1 MAYKRLGDMLLESGY
16 ITADQLDTALASQK
30 GSGKRLGETLIDS
43 GYITEK
49 ELIDVLCMQL
59 GIDFIDLTNVILP
72 TDLTQTVP
80 KNMAKKYTM
89 VPVKATPDEVFVAM
103 SDPMNFIAQEE
114 ARSAT
119 RRRIV
124 PMVSTKLAI
133 ERAIM
138 QLYGNEGAARAI
150 EDMRTEAANSTATGT
165 DATDVRFA
173 GTTLDAE
180 DEAQS
185 APTIRLVNSIIE
197 RAATER
203 ASDVHLEPREGD
215 LQVRMRID
223 GIMRNVLTVPRDL
236 QSSVIS
242 RLKIMGGMNLAE
254 RRVPQDGRANVRIKS
269 RDIDLRLSTLPTIYG
284 ESVVVR
290 LLDKSSQL
298 LDPKGIG
305 LFGENLDKY
314 HRLIHSNN
322 GVLLIAGPTGSGKSS
337 TMYTMIRELNTE
349 QVKLI
354 TLEDPVEYNIDGIN
368 QVQINEKTGLT
379 FSNGLRSI
387 LRQDPDIVA
396 VGEIR
401 DGETAEIAMRAAIT
415 GHLVLSTIHTYD
427 SLSTI
432 DRLLDIGVE
441 PYLISSGLRGIVS
454 QRLVRRICSHCRE
467 EYRPSAQDLDLL
479 GLSPNTDEKFYH
491 GKGCPMCFHTGYR
504 GRTGVFEILVI
515 DRELRRAI
523 AENAGRDAIRTLLE
537 RADFATL
544 SASVVKLVHEGV
556 TTVEEATRTINTLE

>member
-1 MAYKRLGDMLLESGY
+1 MAYKRLGDMLLDSGY
-16 ITADQLDTALASQK
+16 ITTDQLTTALSLQK
-30 GSGKRLGETLIDS
+30 DSGMRLGETLIDA

-72 TDLTQTVP
+72 TDLTQTIP
-80 KNMAKKYTM
+80 KNMAKKYNM

-114 ARSAT
+114 ARTAT

-242 RLKIMGGMNLAE
+242 RLKIMGGMN
-254 RRVPQDGRANVRIKS
+254 
-269 RDIDLRLSTLPTIYG
+269 
-284 ESVVVR
+284 
-290 LLDKSSQL
+290 
-298 LDPKGIG
+298 
-305 LFGENLDKY
+305 
-314 HRLIHSNN
+314 
-322 GVLLIAGPTGSGKSS
+322 IA
-337 TMYTMIRELNTE
+337 
-349 QVKLI
+349 
-354 TLEDPVEYNIDGIN
+354 
-368 QVQINEKTGLT
+368 
-379 FSNGLRSI
+379 
-387 LRQDPDIVA
+387 
-396 VGEIR
+396 
-401 DGETAEIAMRAAIT
+401 
-415 GHLVLSTIHTYD
+415 
-427 SLSTI
+427 
-432 DRLLDIGVE
+432 
-441 PYLISSGLRGIVS
+441 
-454 QRLVRRICSHCRE
+454 
-467 EYRPSAQDLDLL
+467 
-479 GLSPNTDEKFYH
+479 
-491 GKGCPMCFHTGYR
+491 
-504 GRTGVFEILVI
+504 
-515 DRELRRAI
+515 
-523 AENAGRDAIRTLLE
+523 
-537 RADFATL
+537 
-544 SASVVKLVHEGV
+544 
-556 TTVEEATRTINTLE
+556 